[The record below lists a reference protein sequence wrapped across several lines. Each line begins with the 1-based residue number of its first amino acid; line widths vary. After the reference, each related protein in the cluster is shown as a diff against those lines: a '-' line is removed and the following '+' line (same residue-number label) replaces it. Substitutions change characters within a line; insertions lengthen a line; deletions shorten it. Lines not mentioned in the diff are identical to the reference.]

1 MAQLQEL
8 QKSSPVDANQER
20 YDAVVQ
26 ELKHLESSSLGLDP
40 EYQKKKE
47 KLTQEKNALLQFLD
61 QSVQNS
67 ALKDIAKI
75 QSRITAIQIQVE
87 TTEKKRED
95 KVREFERKK
104 RLNDETVTT
113 AVHSLNACK
122 QRLRRYEERVKE
134 VIDECLID

>member
-26 ELKHLESSSLGLDP
+26 ELKLLESSSLGLDP
-40 EYQKKKE
+40 GCQKKKE
-47 KLTQEKNALLQFLD
+47 KLTQEKNTLLQLLD
-61 QSVQNS
+61 QSALNS

-75 QSRITAIQIQVE
+75 QSRTTAIQIQVE

-104 RLNDETVTT
+104 RLNDETVAT
-113 AVHSLNACK
+113 AVNSLNTCK

-134 VIDECLID
+134 VRDECLID